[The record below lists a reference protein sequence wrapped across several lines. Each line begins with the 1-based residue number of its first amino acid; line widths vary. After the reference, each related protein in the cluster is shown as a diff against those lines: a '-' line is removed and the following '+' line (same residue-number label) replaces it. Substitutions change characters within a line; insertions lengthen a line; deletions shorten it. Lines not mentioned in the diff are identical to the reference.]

1 MSARTDDVRRRQMKA
16 QKFGDIQRL
25 RSAYHDGR
33 LTAVTEAWMDIDAKF
48 NFGSDV
54 E

>member
-1 MSARTDDVRRRQMKA
+1 MKA
-16 QKFGDIQRL
+16 QKFGDIQQL

-33 LTAVTEAWMDIDAKF
+33 LTAVTEAWMNIDAKF
-48 NFGSDV
+48 NFSSDV